1 MLISTKIRTSSG
13 LAAGL
18 AVGLGLALGGCTDS
32 SPNTTSTVSEDGV
45 DLPLRTADAEQKSAF
60 RVGDSLFGTPFRAGD
75 GLGPLYIRA
84 NCESCHQ
91 EGGRGPGEVQK
102 AAWVQVD
109 GVTPGAAMPF
119 GNTLRPYSTDAQVAP
134 LVAPTDPPAPDQQ
147 LKLTTRM
154 PAAVLGRGY
163 LEAIDDAEIVRMERE
178 QAARSDAIHGRI
190 NRVVYRSTESADPQF
205 HQFVL
210 GQTNLIGRFGLK
222 ARQPTLDDFTADALV
237 GDMGI
242 TSPQRPNELAN
253 PAGITDDAKPGTD
266 VTVDVVRRITAYLRL
281 VEIPSRQPALDTPRA
296 RSLFDQ
302 ALCSACHTPSLRT
315 RSDYPIAQLAAI
327 AAPVFTDMLLHA
339 MGTDLADGVLDESAH
354 SDEWRT
360 APLVG
365 LRFQR
370 SFLHDGRATDIASA
384 IVMHDGPGSQAS
396 ESVARFGSLTSDE
409 QAALIAFVSSL

>member
-1 MLISTKIRTSSG
+1 VLNTPKAYTRM
-13 LAAGL
+13 AL
-18 AVGLGLALGGCTDS
+18 AVAMAAPICGCSDN
-32 SPNTTSTVSEDGV
+32 SPNTTTAAISEDGV
-45 DLPLRTADAEQKSAF
+45 DLPLRRADADQRSAF
-60 RVGDSLFGTPFRAGD
+60 RTGDSLFGTPFRAVD
-75 GLGPLYIRA
+75 GLGPLYIRD

-91 EGGRGPGEVQK
+91 EGGRGPGNVQK
-102 AAWVQVD
+102 VAWLQAD
-109 GVTPGAAMPF
+109 GVTPGAAMPYD
-119 GNTLRPYSTDAQVAP
+119 NSLRPYSADAHVSP
-134 LVAPTDPPAPDQQ
+134 LVAPTDRPTPDQQ

-163 LEAIDDAEIVRMERE
+163 LEAIDDAEIVRMESE
-178 QAARSDAIHGRI
+178 QAVRSDAIHGRI

-222 ARQPTLDDFTADALV
+222 ARQPTLDDFTADALA

-242 TSPQRPNELAN
+242 TSPQRPNEPKN
-253 PAGITDDAKPGTD
+253 PAGVTDDAKPGQD
-266 VTVDVVRRITAYLRL
+266 VTVDVVRKISTYVRL
-281 VEIPSRQPALDTPRA
+281 TEIPARDPAPDTPQARA
-296 RSLFDQ
+296 LFDQ

-315 RSDYPIAQLAAI
+315 RSDYPIAQLAGI

-339 MGTDLADGVLDESAH
+339 MGTDLADGVLDESAR

-370 SFLHDGRATDIASA
+370 SYLHDGRATDIANA
-384 IVMHDGPGSQAS
+384 ILMHDGPGSQAS
-396 ESVARFGSLTSDE
+396 ESVARFAALGDAE
-409 QAALIAFVSSL
+409 QAALVAFVSSL